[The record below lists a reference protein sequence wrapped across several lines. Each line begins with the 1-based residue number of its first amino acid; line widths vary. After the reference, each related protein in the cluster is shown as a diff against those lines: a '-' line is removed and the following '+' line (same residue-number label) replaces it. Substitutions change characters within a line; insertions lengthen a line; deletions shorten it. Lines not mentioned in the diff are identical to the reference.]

1 MMAANIGK
9 NLKLAL
15 AGRTISMLGN
25 GIQSIALPLLFLQQ
39 TGSLAIS
46 GSLFALMQCP
56 AIVLT
61 PWIGKK
67 LENLNKRNCMVM
79 MDFIQAILHL
89 CLLLLLMQNVSLWC
103 LALVLSVSS
112 ILSQAFN
119 ISTSVLLT
127 ELSNEENRKQMNSLK
142 GIVDNGVSLAAPFL
156 GTVIYSALG
165 FEFILIIN
173 ILSFGLSGIMECF
186 IQLKKKAAAIS
197 KKENNYS
204 ELLPFFNRKPLI
216 FRLFIIISFLNLLFA
231 PHEEIFYPA
240 ILIKA
245 YNYPETVYGLANLL
259 FAAGMMVASFWIYR
273 FGKSLFNLKINLI
286 LNSLL
291 MGILGFCSMLGI
303 SAIAYFILFMILMLV
318 CGCITSMINIPLISL
333 FQNEVD
339 VNIQSRFFALQSFSS
354 SCLIPLGIFLAGQLS
369 EIYGGGLI
377 MGMFNLCIIIL
388 VYLLLRGYNI
398 ESK

>member
-1 MMAANIGK
+1 MAAGIGK

-25 GIQSIALPLLFLQQ
+25 GIQSITLPLLFLQQ

-56 AIVLT
+56 SIILT
-61 PWIGKK
+61 PWLGKK
-67 LENLNKRNCMVM
+67 LENLNKRNCMVI
-79 MDFIQAILHL
+79 MDFIQALLHL
-89 CLLLLLMQNVSLWC
+89 CLLILLIQKVSLWV

-119 ISTSVLLT
+119 ISTSVLMT
-127 ELSNEENRKQMNSLK
+127 ELSNEEKRKQMNSLK

-156 GTVIYSALG
+156 GTIIYSSLG

-186 IQLKKKAAAIS
+186 IQLKRKVVDMDKR
-197 KKENNYS
+197 KNNYN
-204 ELLPFFNRKPLI
+204 ELLPFFKRKPLI
-216 FRLFIIISFLNLLFA
+216 FKLFLIVSFLNLLFA

-245 YNYPETVYGLANLL
+245 YQYPEMVYGLANLL
-259 FAAGMMVASFWIYR
+259 FAGGMLIASFWIYR
-273 FGKSLFNLKINLI
+273 FGKSLFDLKINLI

-291 MGILGFCSMLGI
+291 LGMLGFSSLLGI
-303 SAIAYFILFMILMLV
+303 NEIAYLILFMILMII
-318 CGCITSMINIPLISL
+318 CGCFTSMINIPLISL

-339 VNIQSRFFALQSFSS
+339 PNIQSRFFALQSFSS

-369 EIYGGGLI
+369 ELYGGGLI

-398 ESK
+398 ESN

>member
-1 MMAANIGK
+1 MAAGIGK

-25 GIQSIALPLLFLQQ
+25 GIQSITLPLLFLQQ

-56 AIVLT
+56 SIVLT
-61 PWIGKK
+61 PWLGKK
-67 LENLNKRNCMVM
+67 LESLNKRNCMVI
-79 MDFIQAILHL
+79 MDFIQALLHL
-89 CLLLLLMQNVSLWC
+89 CLLILLIQKVSLWV

-119 ISTSVLLT
+119 ISTSVLMT

-156 GTVIYSALG
+156 GTIIYSSLG

-186 IQLKKKAAAIS
+186 IQLKRKVVDMDKR
-197 KKENNYS
+197 KNNYN
-204 ELLPFFNRKPLI
+204 ELLPFFKRKPLI
-216 FRLFIIISFLNLLFA
+216 FKLFLIVSFLNLLFA

-245 YNYPETVYGLANLL
+245 YQYPEMVYGLANLL
-259 FAAGMMVASFWIYR
+259 FAGGMLIASFWIYR
-273 FGKSLFNLKINLI
+273 FGKSLFDLKINLI

-291 MGILGFCSMLGI
+291 LGMLGFSSLLGI
-303 SAIAYFILFMILMLV
+303 NDIAYLILFMILMIV
-318 CGCITSMINIPLISL
+318 CGCFTSMINIPLISL

-339 VNIQSRFFALQSFSS
+339 PNIQSRFFALQSFSS

-369 EIYGGGLI
+369 ELYGGGLI

-398 ESK
+398 ESN

>member
-1 MMAANIGK
+1 MAAGIGK

-25 GIQSIALPLLFLQQ
+25 GIQSITLPLLFLQQ

-56 AIVLT
+56 SIILT
-61 PWIGKK
+61 PWLGKK
-67 LENLNKRNCMVM
+67 LESLNKRNCMVI
-79 MDFIQAILHL
+79 MDFIQALLHL
-89 CLLLLLMQNVSLWC
+89 CLLILLIQKVSLWV

-119 ISTSVLLT
+119 ISTSVLMT

-156 GTVIYSALG
+156 GTIIYSSLG

-186 IQLKKKAAAIS
+186 IQLKRKVVDMDKR
-197 KKENNYS
+197 KNNYN
-204 ELLPFFNRKPLI
+204 ELLPFFKRKPLI
-216 FRLFIIISFLNLLFA
+216 FKLFLIVSFLNLLFA

-245 YNYPETVYGLANLL
+245 YQYPEMVYGLANLL
-259 FAAGMMVASFWIYR
+259 FAGGMLIASFWIYR
-273 FGKSLFNLKINLI
+273 FGKSLFDLKINLI

-291 MGILGFCSMLGI
+291 LGMLGFSSLLGI
-303 SAIAYFILFMILMLV
+303 NDIAYLILFMILMIV
-318 CGCITSMINIPLISL
+318 CGCFTSMINIPLISL

-339 VNIQSRFFALQSFSS
+339 PNIQSRFFALQSFSS

-369 EIYGGGLI
+369 ELYGGGLI

-398 ESK
+398 ESN

>member
-1 MMAANIGK
+1 MMAASIGR

-56 AIVLT
+56 SIILT
-61 PWIGKK
+61 PWLGKR
-67 LENLNKRNCMVM
+67 LENLNKRNCMVV
-79 MDFIQAILHL
+79 MDLIQAMLHL
-89 CLLLLLMQNVSLWC
+89 CLLLLLLQKASFWV
-103 LALVLSVSS
+103 LALILSVSS
-112 ILSQAFN
+112 VLSQAFN

-156 GTVIYSALG
+156 GTMIYSTLG
-165 FEFILIIN
+165 FEFIVIIN

-186 IQLKKKAAAIS
+186 ISLKKKIEYVS

-204 ELLPFFNRKPLI
+204 ELLPFFKRKPLI
-216 FRLFIIISFLNLLFA
+216 LRLFIIISFLNLLFA

-240 ILIKA
+240 ILIKT
-245 YNYPETVYGLANLL
+245 YHYPETVYGLANLL
-259 FAAGMMVASFWIYR
+259 FAAGMLLASFWIYR
-273 FGKSLFNLKINLI
+273 FGKSLFNLKINFI

-291 MGILGFCSMLGI
+291 LGVLGFSSMLGI
-303 SAIAYFILFMILMLV
+303 SAVTYFILFMILMLV
-318 CGCITSMINIPLISL
+318 CGCFTSMINIPLISL

-377 MGMFNLCIIIL
+377 MGIFNLCIVIL

-398 ESK
+398 ENN

>member
-1 MMAANIGK
+1 MAAGIGK

-56 AIVLT
+56 SIVLT
-61 PWIGKK
+61 PWLGKK
-67 LENLNKRNCMVM
+67 LENLNKRNCMVI
-79 MDFIQAILHL
+79 MDFIQALLHL
-89 CLLLLLMQNVSLWC
+89 CLLILLIQKVSLWV

-119 ISTSVLLT
+119 ISTSVLMT

-156 GTVIYSALG
+156 GTIIYSGLG

-186 IQLKKKAAAIS
+186 IQLKRKVVDMDKR
-197 KKENNYS
+197 ENNYN
-204 ELLPFFNRKPLI
+204 ELLPFFKRKPLI
-216 FRLFIIISFLNLLFA
+216 FKLFLIVSFLNLLFA

-245 YNYPETVYGLANLL
+245 YQYPETVYGLANLL
-259 FAAGMMVASFWIYR
+259 FAGGMLIASFWIYR

-291 MGILGFCSMLGI
+291 LGMLGFSSLLGI
-303 SAIAYFILFMILMLV
+303 NDIAYLILFMILMIV
-318 CGCITSMINIPLISL
+318 CGCFTSMINIPLISL

-339 VNIQSRFFALQSFSS
+339 PNIQSRFFALQSFSS

-369 EIYGGGLI
+369 ELYGGGLI

-398 ESK
+398 ESN